1 MPLRSVILCD
11 SGLVS
16 HEHHNHRPGADAD
29 RRWLLAALVVVLAFM
44 VAEVVAGVLAHSLAL
59 ITDAGHMIT
68 DAAAIGVAIVAVRIA
83 QRPARGA
90 YTYGF
95 ARVDALSG
103 QANGI
108 TLVLLAIWFGVVGVS
123 RLISP
128 GAVHGGVVSVVAA
141 VGVGVNL
148 LATWLAGRA
157 DRTGLNVRGVLAHL
171 ITDVWAF
178 VATFAA
184 GLIIMWT
191 GWTRADA
198 IASLLVAALMAW
210 TGWAL
215 IRAAGRVFL
224 EAAPTDIDPFEL
236 GERLAAV
243 QGVAELHDLHVW
255 QLGGAERAMSAHVL
269 VNAPHDCH
277 EVSTRLRAVLAE
289 SYGIG
294 HVTLQADHA
303 DAADRPGGHDAGHCV
318 DAHGEVH
325 VARKG

>member
-1 MPLRSVILCD
+1 MILCD

-103 QANGI
+103 EANGI

-128 GAVHGGVVSVVAA
+128 GEVHGGVVSVVAA

-157 DRTGLNVRGVLAHL
+157 DRAGLNVRGVLAHL

-210 TGWAL
+210 TG
-215 IRAAGRVFL
+215 
-224 EAAPTDIDPFEL
+224 
-236 GERLAAV
+236 
-243 QGVAELHDLHVW
+243 
-255 QLGGAERAMSAHVL
+255 
-269 VNAPHDCH
+269 
-277 EVSTRLRAVLAE
+277 
-289 SYGIG
+289 
-294 HVTLQADHA
+294 
-303 DAADRPGGHDAGHCV
+303 
-318 DAHGEVH
+318 
-325 VARKG
+325 